1 MIGAAAG
8 GTGFAFD
15 PTVWDV
21 IYIVV
26 GLVVLFVF
34 IVASRLL
41 ARFVADQLRR
51 RHVRSDMVVVSRRVV
66 TFGVIAI
73 GIFAAFGFALQSAN
87 VPLFGILLATVVAA
101 FGVQDLL
108 KDYVSGYYV
117 LLERHIRI
125 GDHIGA
131 DVWSGT
137 VTEIRLRVTLLKSD
151 AGDLIVV
158 PNSEMFNK
166 PITIHNRPPA
176 ASEATTAPP
185 K

>member
-1 MIGAAAG
+1 MIAAASG
-8 GTGFAFD
+8 GSAFTFD
-15 PTVWDV
+15 PTVLDV
-21 IYIVV
+21 IYVVV
-26 GLVVLFVF
+26 GLVVLFLF
-34 IVASRLL
+34 IVASRLIARL
-41 ARFVADQLRR
+41 AADQLRR

-66 TFGVIAI
+66 TFAVIVL

-117 LLERHIRI
+117 LLERHIRV

-166 PITIHNRPPA
+166 PITINNVPPPA
-176 ASEATTAPP
+176 TETTTDPP